1 MNTHNLTEFDEQYNF
16 QDHEYEST
24 PEERAEERYAEAIA
38 AYREAETALEKAL
51 GVQKDFE
58 QTSWS
63 AAEAV
68 EDLQRNHD
76 QYRLIQR
83 FEDAVIRKMK
93 AKGEL

>member
-1 MNTHNLTEFDEQYNF
+1 MSNLTEFSEQYNF
-16 QDHEYEST
+16 QDHEYERT
-24 PEERAEERYAEAIA
+24 PEERAEERYADAIA

-83 FEDAVIRKMK
+83 FEDAVIRKLK

>member
-16 QDHEYEST
+16 QDHEYERT
-24 PEERAEERYAEAIA
+24 AEERAEDRYGDAIDH
-38 AYREAETALEKAL
+38 YRETRNALEQAL

-83 FEDAVIRKMK
+83 FEDAVIKKMK